1 VGVGLKSDTGDG
13 VGARLKPGTHTAVPW
28 LRYERRDAAVVSQS
42 QPEAYERGTG
52 RPAERSGVGAHGRP
66 VQGGQSGGS
75 ELLPDLRCVRL
86 QHVRPPLFIKYL
98 DDELLCVKIHGPK
111 A

>member
-1 VGVGLKSDTGDG
+1 MDSM
-13 VGARLKPGTHTAVPW
+13 GAGLKPGTHAAVYR
-28 LRYERRDAAVVSQS
+28 LRYERRDAALVSQS

-52 RPAERSGVGAHGRP
+52 GPAKRTGGCARGRP

-86 QHVRPPLFIKYL
+86 QHGRPPLSIKYL
-98 DDELLCVKIHGPK
+98 DDELLRVKIHGPK